1 MLDKLKKYK
10 YISFDVFDTLL
21 FRKVSSPQ
29 ELFEYIQ
36 QKANKEGLLYENFP
50 QMRLRGEQKAIKK
63 NNLSSEISLDAI
75 YQEIEFRSDSER
87 ELFENL
93 EVQAELALCYPNV
106 EIVSLLT
113 KLREQGKVIII
124 TSDMYLP
131 TDVISQMLTKCGVC
145 YNYLYVSSEYGI
157 RKSSGKLFKRILN
170 DLNISKGQFVHIGDN
185 WKSDYLMPKL
195 VGVSSIHYHKK

>member
-29 ELFEYIQ
+29 ELFEYVL
-36 QKANKEGLLYENFP
+36 QKASRDGHLYETFP
-50 QMRLRGEQKAIKK
+50 QMRLRGEHNAIKK
-63 NNLSSEISLDAI
+63 NKLSSEISLDAI

-87 ELFENL
+87 KYFKSL

-106 EIVSLLT
+106 DIISLLT
-113 KLREQGKVIII
+113 ELREQGKVIII
-124 TSDMYLP
+124 TSDMYLQ
-131 TDVISQMLTKCGVC
+131 TDVIAKMLKKCGVC
-145 YNYLYVSSEYGI
+145 YDFLYVSSEYGI
-157 RKSSGKLFKRILN
+157 RKSSGKLFKKILY